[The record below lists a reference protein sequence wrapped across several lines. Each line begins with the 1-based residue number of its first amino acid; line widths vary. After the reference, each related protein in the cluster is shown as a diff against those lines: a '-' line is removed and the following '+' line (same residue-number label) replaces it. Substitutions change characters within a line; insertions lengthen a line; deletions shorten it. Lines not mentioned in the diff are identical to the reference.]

1 VVRHFLPRTAPWRPF
16 RRTKRSTVQR
26 VVLDDDPEGVEHG
39 EAALRRAI
47 EEQREIDFT
56 KSMLDFIKSLAYVA
70 HVNCMKVEHAMTN
83 DWHELTDLTGDRS
96 FLVTEVRLN
105 TGIAL
110 RGEFEL
116 PPLARL
122 RYEDQVFVSEFVR
135 SHGSIKDME
144 KAFGI
149 SYPTVKNRLNR
160 IIDQLQLVEVGT
172 ASARDDTLDLL
183 ERGEITAD
191 AAAERL
197 RR

>member
-1 VVRHFLPRTAPWRPF
+1 MTTEPF
-16 RRTKRSTVQR
+16 
-26 VVLDDDPEGVEHG
+26 
-39 EAALRRAI
+39 
-47 EEQREIDFT
+47 
-56 KSMLDFIKSLAYVA
+56 
-70 HVNCMKVEHAMTN
+70 MTN
-83 DWHELTDLTGDRS
+83 NWHELTDLTGERA
-96 FLVTEVRLN
+96 FLVTEVRLL
-105 TGIAL
+105 TGIAIQ
-110 RGEFEL
+110 GAFEL

-160 IIDQLQLVEVGT
+160 IIEQLQLIEVREP
-172 ASARDDTLDLL
+172 AEHDDTLDLL

-191 AAAERL
+191 EAAERL